1 MATSEPFDR
10 LKAPA
15 DAGAFLRAKKRSET
29 PVHGSSAAGGAEGCR
44 LCPRGCGALRTE
56 THAAGFCA
64 SPSVM
69 RIARAAVH
77 FGEEPCLCG
86 TRGSGAVFFTG
97 CNLRC
102 VFCQNHLISRGAGG
116 REVSVPE
123 LRDILLRLEDE
134 GVHNIDLVTPTHFS
148 PIIAEA
154 LAGVHLSIPVV
165 WNSSGYESPEQLREL
180 EGLVQIYMPDLK
192 YADAALAAELSFA
205 PDLPAVSLSAIRE
218 MFRQTGPFIM
228 NEDGLLERGVLV
240 RHLILPGHPEN
251 TLRVI
256 DMMEDELPHRQ
267 MLFSL
272 LAQYT
277 PISALADTPPM
288 RRHPELL
295 RTVSEAEYRRIL
307 DYLDFSSV
315 EEGYVQELSAAG
327 ESAIPAFDLTGV
339 PESSANA

>member
-1 MATSEPFDR
+1 M
-10 LKAPA
+10 
-15 DAGAFLRAKKRSET
+15 RAEKRPEAQ
-29 PVHGSSAAGGAEGCR
+29 VHGSPAPSPDGCR
-44 LCPRGCGALRTE
+44 LCPRRCGALRTE
-56 THAAGFCA
+56 THSAGFCA

-69 RIARAAVH
+69 HIARAAVH

-116 REVSVPE
+116 RAVSAAE

-148 PIIAEA
+148 PLIAEA
-154 LAGVHLSIPVV
+154 LSGVRLHVPVI
-165 WNSSGYESPEQLREL
+165 WNSSGYETPEQLREL

-192 YADAALAAELSFA
+192 YADPVLAEEFSFA
-205 PDLPAVSLSAIRE
+205 PDLPEISLAAIRE
-218 MFRQTGPFIM
+218 MFRQTGPFVM

-277 PISALADTPPM
+277 PIAALADTPPM

-315 EEGYVQELSAAG
+315 EEGYVQDLSAAG

-339 PESSANA
+339 PAPSSNA

>member
-15 DAGAFLRAKKRSET
+15 DAGAFLRAEKRPDPQADAS
-29 PVHGSSAAGGAEGCR
+29 PVLRTGGNCR
-44 LCPRGCGALRTE
+44 LCPRRGSASRTE
-56 THAAGFCA
+56 TRAAGFCA

-69 RIARAAVH
+69 HIARAAVH

-116 REVSVPE
+116 RAVSVPE
-123 LRDILLRLEDE
+123 LREILLRLEDE

-148 PIIAEA
+148 PLIAEA
-154 LAGVHLSIPVV
+154 LAGLRLSIPVV
-165 WNSSGYESPEQLREL
+165 WNSSGYETPEQLRGL
-180 EGLVQIYMPDLK
+180 EGLVQIYIPVGK
-192 YADAALAAELSFA
+192 YADPALAAEFSFA
-205 PDLPAVSLSAIRE
+205 PDLPVVSLAAIRE
-218 MFRQTGPFIM
+218 MFRQTGPFVM
-228 NEDGLLERGVLV
+228 NDDGLLERGVLV

-277 PISALADTPPM
+277 PIAALADTPPM
-288 RRHPELL
+288 RCHPELL
-295 RTVSEAEYRRIL
+295 RTVDEAEYRRIL

-315 EEGYVQELSAAG
+315 EEGYVQDLSAAG

-339 PESSANA
+339 PTAPPEA

>member
-1 MATSEPFDR
+1 MRAADR
-10 LKAPA
+10 SGGRAESVF
-15 DAGAFLRAKKRSET
+15 AF
-29 PVHGSSAAGGAEGCR
+29 GGEGGCR
-44 LCPRGCGALRTE
+44 LCPRRCGAVRSE
-56 THAAGFCA
+56 SFAGGFCA

-69 RIARAAVH
+69 HIARAAVH

-86 TRGSGAVFFTG
+86 TKGSGAVFFTG

-102 VFCQNHLISRGAGG
+102 VFCQNHTISRGAGG
-116 REVSVPE
+116 RPVSVPE

-134 GVHNIDLVTPTHFS
+134 GIHNIDLVTPTHYS
-148 PIIAEA
+148 PLIAEA
-154 LAGVHLSIPVV
+154 LAGVRLHIPVV
-165 WNSSGYESPEQLREL
+165 WNSSAYETPEQLRQL

-192 YADAALAAELSFA
+192 YADPVLAGELSFA
-205 PDLPAVSLSAIRE
+205 PDLPAVSLAAIKE
-218 MFRQTGPFIM
+218 MFRQTGPFVM
-228 NEDGLLERGVLV
+228 NDEGLLERGVLV
-240 RHLILPGHPEN
+240 RHLILPGHSEN

-277 PISALADTPPM
+277 PIAALADTPPM
-288 RRHPELL
+288 QRRPELL

-307 DYLDFSSV
+307 DYLDFSSI

-327 ESAIPAFDLTGV
+327 ESAIPAFDGTGIPAP
-339 PESSANA
+339 PEKY

>member
-1 MATSEPFDR
+1 
-10 LKAPA
+10 
-15 DAGAFLRAKKRSET
+15 
-29 PVHGSSAAGGAEGCR
+29 
-44 LCPRGCGALRTE
+44 
-56 THAAGFCA
+56 
-64 SPSVM
+64 M

-116 REVSVPE
+116 RDVSVPE
-123 LRDILLRLEDE
+123 LRDIVYRLEDE

-148 PIIAEA
+148 PLVAEA
-154 LAGVHLSIPVV
+154 LSGMRLHIPVV
-165 WNSSGYESPEQLREL
+165 WNSSGYETPEQLRQL

-192 YADAALAAELSFA
+192 YADPELAAEFSFA
-205 PDLPAVSLSAIRE
+205 PDLPEVSLAAIRE
-218 MFRQTGPFIM
+218 MFRQTGPAVTDE
-228 NEDGLLERGVLV
+228 NGLLRRGVLV

-256 DMMEDELPHRQ
+256 DLMEDELPHRQ

-277 PISALADTPPM
+277 PIAALADTPPM
-288 RRHPELL
+288 KRHPELL

-339 PESSANA
+339 GAPPSNY

>member
-56 THAAGFCA
+56 THADGFCA

-228 NEDGLLERGVLV
+228 NEDGLLE
-240 RHLILPGHPEN
+240 
-251 TLRVI
+251 
-256 DMMEDELPHRQ
+256 PHRQ

>member
-1 MATSEPFDR
+1 MRAEKTSGARPS
-10 LKAPA
+10 APA
-15 DAGAFLRAKKRSET
+15 AF
-29 PVHGSSAAGGAEGCR
+29 GGDGGCR
-44 LCPRGCGALRTE
+44 LCPRNCGAVRTE
-56 THAAGFCA
+56 SAGAGFCV
-64 SPSVM
+64 SPSAM

-116 REVSVPE
+116 RDVSVPE
-123 LRDILLRLEDE
+123 LRDIVYRLEDE

-148 PIIAEA
+148 PLVAEA
-154 LAGVHLSIPVV
+154 LSGMRLHIPVV
-165 WNSSGYESPEQLREL
+165 WNSSGYETPEQLRQL

-192 YADAALAAELSFA
+192 YADPELAAEFSFA
-205 PDLPAVSLSAIRE
+205 PDLPEVSLAAIRE
-218 MFRQTGPFIM
+218 MFRQTGPAVTDE
-228 NEDGLLERGVLV
+228 NGLLRRGVLV

-256 DMMEDELPHRQ
+256 DLMEDELPHRQ

-277 PISALADTPPM
+277 PIAALADTPPM
-288 RRHPELL
+288 KRHPELL

-339 PESSANA
+339 GAPPSNY

>member
-1 MATSEPFDR
+1 MSEPKGPE
-10 LKAPA
+10 KAPA
-15 DAGAFLRAKKRSET
+15 GSAGAFLRAED
-29 PVHGSSAAGGAEGCR
+29 AAGARTSAETAFGGNDGCR
-44 LCPRGCGALRTE
+44 LCPRNCGAVRTE
-56 THAAGFCA
+56 TSGAGFCC
-64 SPSVM
+64 SPAVM

-102 VFCQNHLISRGAGG
+102 VFCQNHLISRGSGG
-116 REVSVPE
+116 ADVSVQG
-123 LRDILLRLEDE
+123 LRDILYRLEDE

-148 PIIAEA
+148 PLIAEA
-154 LAGVHLSIPVV
+154 LAGMRLHVPVI
-165 WNSSGYESPEQLREL
+165 WNSSAYETPEQLRQL
-180 EGLVQIYMPDLK
+180 DGLVQIYMPDLK
-192 YADAALAAELSFA
+192 YADPQLAAEFSFA
-205 PDLPAVSLSAIRE
+205 PDLPEVSLAAIRE
-218 MFRQTGPFIM
+218 MFRQTGPFVTD
-228 NEDGLLERGVLV
+228 EDGLLQKGVLV

-251 TLRVI
+251 SLRVI

-277 PISALADTPPM
+277 PIAALSGTPPM
-288 RRHPELL
+288 KRHPELL

-327 ESAIPAFDLTGV
+327 ESAIPTFDLTGV
-339 PESSANA
+339 GTPSSNC